1 MRVVPKYSEIFLP
14 CSPMK
19 QHFNARTEVAAGRGG
34 GRSGRNR
41 PACRV
46 VTLSCWPSPRQHGR
60 ETQLCRDRRSFLIY
74 VLRCVCG
81 LSLSLPPLLGL
92 GISSE
97 SHFYLRAPRRVGV
110 AVRGGVGRS
119 AEHGGRRSFLLDA
132 DAGRRAVGGRDGA
145 RGGAACLARRANT
158 AVSELP
164 HCGCRAPALGC
175 LAPSA
180 WKLAVD
186 RGRHNGTRPS
196 RQPLRRVTERGC
208 QR

>member
-1 MRVVPKYSEIFLP
+1 MSRCNTVVLAEPTSAWKRNATVSRQAQLFNLRSEMCLWPFV
-14 CSPMK
+14 
-19 QHFNARTEVAAGRGG
+19 VAATA
-34 GRSGRNR
+34 S
-41 PACRV
+41 
-46 VTLSCWPSPRQHGR
+46 
-60 ETQLCRDRRSFLIY
+60 
-74 VLRCVCG
+74 
-81 LSLSLPPLLGL
+81 GL

-97 SHFYLRAPRRVGV
+97 SHFCLRAPCRVGV

-132 DAGRRAVGGRDGA
+132 DARRRAVGGRDGA

-164 HCGCRAPALGC
+164 HCGCRAPAPRC

-186 RGRHNGTRPS
+186 RGRHNGTLPS
-196 RQPLRRVTERGC
+196 RQPLRRVTESGC